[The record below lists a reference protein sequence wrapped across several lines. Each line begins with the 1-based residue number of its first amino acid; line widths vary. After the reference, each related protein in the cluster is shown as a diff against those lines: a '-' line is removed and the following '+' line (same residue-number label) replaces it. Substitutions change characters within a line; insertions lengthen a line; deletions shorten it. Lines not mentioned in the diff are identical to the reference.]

1 MNNMKENQK
10 TLINSRIEVQELEKY
25 SKIITKK
32 SLRVIACNGSIY
44 ALKLLENRDLDTL
57 NDLYQEVSLQIVL
70 DDYVITRN
78 AYKIVRKY
86 IYNNY
91 EKNECEIFTTEENQE
106 LKENQASYISYLS
119 NSNKENPK
127 KATRIDTNKLYELL
141 SDTEKKIYNF
151 YFINNMK
158 QIEISKM
165 LDIKKQN
172 ITTYINRIKQKAV
185 KCI

>member
-1 MNNMKENQK
+1 MKENQK
-10 TLINSRIEVQELEKY
+10 TLINTKVKVEELEKI
-25 SKIITKK
+25 SKIITRK
-32 SLRVIACNGSIY
+32 SLKVVACSGSIY

-57 NDLYQEVSLQIVL
+57 NDLYQEVSLQIIL

-78 AYKIVRKY
+78 AYKVVRKY

-91 EKNECEIFTTEENQE
+91 EKNNVELFFEN
-106 LKENQASYISYLS
+106 ENENVIDDTINKNCYISYIN
-119 NSNKENPK
+119 NSNEESK
-127 KATRIDTNKLYELL
+127 KATKIDTNKLYELL
-141 SDTEKKIYNF
+141 SDTEKKIYHY

-158 QIEISKM
+158 QVDIGKM
-165 LDIKKQN
+165 LELKKQN